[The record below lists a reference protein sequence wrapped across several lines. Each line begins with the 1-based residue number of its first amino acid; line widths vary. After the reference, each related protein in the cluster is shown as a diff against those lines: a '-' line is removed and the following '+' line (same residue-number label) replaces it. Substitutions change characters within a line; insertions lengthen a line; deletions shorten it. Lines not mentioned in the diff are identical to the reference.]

1 MKIREVEDRFR
12 KKVYKTIYSF
22 HYATKLI
29 NDRYEIKSNKK
40 SKVENQFQ
48 KNIFN
53 HLYIYRFDFV
63 FNLYLSLDKK
73 LNQLIKLI

>member
-40 SKVENQFQ
+40 SKVENQF
-48 KNIFN
+48 KKIFN
-53 HLYIYRFDFV
+53 HYIFIDSILFSTYIC
-63 FNLYLSLDKK
+63 L
-73 LNQLIKLI
+73 